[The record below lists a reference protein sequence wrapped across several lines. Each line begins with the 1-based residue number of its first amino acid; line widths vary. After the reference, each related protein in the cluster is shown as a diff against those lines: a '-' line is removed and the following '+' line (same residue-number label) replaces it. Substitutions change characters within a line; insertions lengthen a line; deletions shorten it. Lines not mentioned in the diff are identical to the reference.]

1 MRCLF
6 LLDEFEAFRPV
17 AAVLRDL
24 RVECVILRGDS
35 AGRLA
40 FDLDFRAA
48 IVGANAVDS
57 RVLPILRFWRPA
69 PVPVLGVTCLPWMR
83 AELIAAGARDV
94 VVLPD
99 ESAHLATAIRA
110 LLKQSEH

>member
-17 AAVLRDL
+17 AVVLRDL
-24 RVECVILRGDS
+24 RVECVILRSDS
-35 AGRLA
+35 AARLPPN
-40 FDLDFRAA
+40 LDFHAA
-48 IVGANAVDS
+48 IVGANAIDS
-57 RVLPILRFWRPA
+57 HALPFLRVWRSA
-69 PVPVLGVTCLPWMR
+69 PVPVLGVTCVPWMR
-83 AELIAAGARDV
+83 AELMAAGVRDV